1 MLPSKSTTKA
11 DELVQKLAVLNQGE
25 QEINR
30 RKMEAGNAEVE
41 GLEEVAAQFQKRML
55 NYEKKDY
62 RREGSVTIVEFQQAS

>member
-1 MLPSKSTTKA
+1 
-11 DELVQKLAVLNQGE
+11 
-25 QEINR
+25 
-30 RKMEAGNAEVE
+30 MEAGNAEVE